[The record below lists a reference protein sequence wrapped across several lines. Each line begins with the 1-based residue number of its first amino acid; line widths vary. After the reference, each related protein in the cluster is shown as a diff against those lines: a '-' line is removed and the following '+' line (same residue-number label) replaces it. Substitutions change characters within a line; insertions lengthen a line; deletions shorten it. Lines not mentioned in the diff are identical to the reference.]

1 MGADL
6 EADGFGSALL
16 NAGIPEKMISM
27 WTVDPQVQ
35 LLDGAKGS
43 LFDALEDMDAADCMA
58 KCKALT
64 RGNVDSMYLQDGPEA
79 QKIAEVI
86 PYFPFKGIPRF
97 YDIGGFLKE
106 PEVFQMIVDIF
117 VDRYKALDIDSI
129 CGLDAR
135 GFVLG
140 PPIALGMKKPFF
152 MMRKPGKMPNTIQSA
167 SYDVEYGKREGMC
180 MPRDAI
186 KEGERVLVIDDLV
199 ATGGTL
205 SSAIELVKM
214 AGGVVVECACIVEL
228 KFLIPSRVEL
238 YKKLNISDVP
248 IWALI
253 SEEVLNN
260 EAELGAEY
268 KDDGEEH

>member
-1 MGADL
+1 MVEWDAKACSWADFRGQVLGPTDPAEAPAGSLRGMIMARWQELGLKAEPDVGDNGVHASASPFEALAERMNWLGADL

-16 NAGIPEKMISM
+16 EAGIPAKMIRM
-27 WTVDPQVQ
+27 WTVDPQVAY
-35 LLDGAKGS
+35 LDGSKGS

-129 CGLDAR
+129 CGLDGEWATGGVASCLTLHRPREMHAHISTYTHTHTHTAR

-152 MMRKPGKMPNTIQSA
+152 MMRKPVSERKRA
-167 SYDVEYGKREGMC
+167 S
-180 MPRDAI
+180 
-186 KEGERVLVIDDLV
+186 
-199 ATGGTL
+199 
-205 SSAIELVKM
+205 
-214 AGGVVVECACIVEL
+214 
-228 KFLIPSRVEL
+228 
-238 YKKLNISDVP
+238 
-248 IWALI
+248 
-253 SEEVLNN
+253 
-260 EAELGAEY
+260 
-268 KDDGEEH
+268 